1 MINESILIIA
11 AFAIGWW
18 CHAVLLR
25 LGKPVQRQRLRRP
38 AKGPPVQLKRPSLP
52 TVSPWAG
59 PARAAAIS
67 ETREV
72 QRLRAKLAAASEVC
86 EVAGR
91 GQQLRSALAELDGGK
106 P

>member
-38 AKGPPVQLKRPSLP
+38 AKGPPVQL
-52 TVSPWAG
+52 
-59 PARAAAIS
+59 
-67 ETREV
+67 
-72 QRLRAKLAAASEVC
+72 
-86 EVAGR
+86 
-91 GQQLRSALAELDGGK
+91 
-106 P
+106 